1 MSDNDFAEKNS
12 GLECEGIDEVMARL
26 DISPYY
32 DSDYSNEFLPP
43 VDVEGANSKKKWSL
57 SGRQGG
63 FRVEFAGEAVAEFS
77 EVSRGLPDW
86 LDREDERDWLNLVH
100 RTGRDSKVFGLG
112 ERTGYL
118 EKSGRDY
125 EMWNRDPNGFYTH
138 NEDPLYSSTPFY
150 VVHGGAASEHEFVGL
165 YLHQSERS
173 VFRVKNGKLQD
184 GIGIAVAAPKATI
197 YLLAGS
203 NLKEVVESYT
213 KLTGK
218 PLMPPKW
225 AIGYHHSKYGVPNN
239 EEEAVELA
247 EKFREKEVPCD
258 ALYFDI
264 QHMDGKRDYTW
275 DGERFPNPEETLEK
289 LHGMNFKTVNIVDP
303 GIKEEEG
310 YEVYD
315 SGKDED
321 AYVKDEEGDDFA
333 GSVWPGFCVFPDF
346 IREEVRDWWA
356 GWNQDLL
363 EQGVDGIWNDM
374 NEPAVFFGKKQLE
387 RMAESVE
394 DGFNGSDHI
403 DYQFKYDLRN
413 MSDRASEEMVH
424 RDEKNNHVDH
434 GKIHNLYGLYEA
446 KATRKGFMELRPGDR
461 PFILTRAGFS
471 GIQKYAAK
479 WTGDNSSTWE
489 HMKMSVQM
497 VLNLGLAGIPFVGPD
512 VGGFDGDVEAELLTR
527 WIQLGSVFP
536 FFRNHSSLDTVSQ
549 EPWSFGDMY
558 EEINRKFISFRYRLL
573 PFLYTQFYRS
583 HVSGLPIARPLF
595 MEFPEDDQS
604 YEVSDQFMVG
614 EAMLVAP
621 VLERGANRRLLYLPY
636 GETGEE
642 LAWKDWWTGDHY
654 KSGYHVFEA
663 PLNTMPVFL
672 RPGHGVPL
680 TDAVQHTGNLP
691 DVLKLYANTG
701 REDDFEVEVP
711 VYHDDGKTEKHGD
724 GEYFL
729 GKYLINR
736 TDGEGKLELEVEHDR
751 YEPFWQKVE
760 LLD

>member
-1 MSDNDFAEKNS
+1 MSDNDFTKKNA
-12 GLECEGIDEVMARL
+12 GLDYEGIDEVVARL

-43 VDVEGANSKKKWSL
+43 IDVEGGNSKKKWSL

-63 FRVEFAGEAVAEFS
+63 FRVELAGEAVAEFS

-86 LDREDERDWLNLVH
+86 LEREDGRGWLNLVH
-100 RTGRDSKVFGLG
+100 RTGRESKVFGLG

-150 VVHGGAASEHEFVGL
+150 VVHGGAASDHEFVGL

-173 VFRVKNGKLQD
+173 VFRVKNGNLQD

-275 DGERFPNPEETLEK
+275 DEERFPNPEKTLEK

-310 YEVYD
+310 YDVYD
-315 SGKDED
+315 SGKDKD
-321 AYVKDEEGDDFA
+321 VYVKDEEGDDFA

-387 RMAESVE
+387 RMAESID
-394 DGFNGSDHI
+394 DGFNGSDSI

-424 RDEKNNHVDH
+424 RNKKNNQVDH

-446 KATRKGFMELRPGDR
+446 KATRKGFMESRPGDR

-549 EPWSFGDMY
+549 EPWSFGDKY

-621 VLERGANRRLLYLPY
+621 VLERGADRRLLYLPY
-636 GETGEE
+636 GEAGEE
-642 LAWKDWWTGDHY
+642 LAWKDWWTGDY
-654 KSGYHVFEA
+654 YESGYHVFEA

-680 TDAVQHTGNLP
+680 TEAVQHTGNLP

-701 REDDFEVEVP
+701 REDDLEVEIP
-711 VYHDDGKTEKHGD
+711 VYHDDGKTETHRD

-736 TDGEGKLELEVEHDR
+736 PEGDGKPELEVEHDR
-751 YEPFWQKVE
+751 YEPFWKEVE

>member
-1 MSDNDFAEKNS
+1 MSSKDFTEKTP
-12 GLECEGIDEVMARL
+12 GLEYEGIDEVIARL

-32 DSDYSNEFLPP
+32 DTDYTNEFMPP
-43 VDVEGANSKKKWSL
+43 IDMEANNSSGKWSL

-63 FRVEFAGEAVAEFS
+63 FRLEVAGEVVAEFS
-77 EVSRGLPDW
+77 DVTRGLPDW
-86 LDREDERDWLNLVH
+86 LEGKAESEWLNLVH
-100 RTGRDSKVFGLG
+100 RTGRESKVFGLG

-125 EMWNRDPNGFYTH
+125 EMWNRDPNGSYMH
-138 NEDPLYSSTPFY
+138 NEDPLYTSTPFY
-150 VVHGGAASEHEFVGL
+150 IVYGGAASDHDFVGL

-173 VFRVKNGKLQD
+173 VFRVKNGNLQD
-184 GIGIAVAAPKATI
+184 GIGIAVAAPKTTI

-213 KLTGK
+213 ELTGK
-218 PLMPPKW
+218 PLLPPKW

-239 EEEAVELA
+239 EAEAVELA
-247 EKFREKEVPCD
+247 EKFRKKEIPCD

-275 DGERFPNPEETLEK
+275 DAKRFPNPEETLEK

-303 GIKEEEG
+303 GVKEEEG

-315 SGKDED
+315 SGKEED
-321 AYVKDEEGDDFA
+321 VYVKDEEGDDFA

-356 GWNQDLL
+356 GWNQNLL

-387 RMAESVE
+387 RMVESV
-394 DGFNGSDHI
+394 DSGFNGTNRI
-403 DYQFKYDLRN
+403 DYQFKYDFRN

-424 RDEKNNHVDH
+424 RDGKNNQVDH
-434 GKIHNLYGLYEA
+434 NKIHNLYGLYEA
-446 KATRKGFMELRPGDR
+446 RATRRAFENSRPEER

-549 EPWSFGDMY
+549 EPWSFGDKY
-558 EEINRKFISFRYRLL
+558 EEINRKYITFRYRLL

-583 HVSGLPIARPLF
+583 HISGLPIARPLF
-595 MEFPEDDQS
+595 MEFPGDDRS

-621 VLERGANRRLLYLPY
+621 VLERGADRRLLYLPH
-636 GETGEE
+636 GESGEE
-642 LAWKDWWTGDHY
+642 LAWKDWWTGDY
-654 KSGYHVFEA
+654 YESGYHVFET

-672 RPGHGVPL
+672 RQGYGVPL
-680 TDAVQHTGNLP
+680 TGKVEHTGNLP
-691 DVLKLYANTG
+691 DTLELYANTG
-701 REDDFEVEVP
+701 PEDTMKVEIP
-711 VYHDDGKTEKHGD
+711 IYHDDGRTEFHED
-724 GEYFL
+724 GKYFF
-729 GKYLINR
+729 GKYLLNR
-736 TDGEGKLELEVEHDR
+736 PGDEGKPELEVEHEG
-751 YEPFWQKVE
+751 YEPFWKEVE